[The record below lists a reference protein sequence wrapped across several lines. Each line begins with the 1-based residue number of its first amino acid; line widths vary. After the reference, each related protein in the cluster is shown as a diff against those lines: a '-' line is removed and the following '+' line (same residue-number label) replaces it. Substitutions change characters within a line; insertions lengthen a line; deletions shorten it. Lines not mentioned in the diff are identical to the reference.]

1 MLISSNINKVTF
13 ENNKLLKKDSK
24 NNLHKDSIVKTD
36 VIYEIDQNNILFKIG
51 RVNMEQIIEYRE
63 SFKKYR
69 SN

>member
-1 MLISSNINKVTF
+1 MLISSKIEKLKYKFNKYI
-13 ENNKLLKKDSK
+13 KKDNK
-24 NNLHKDSIVKTD
+24 NNLKTDSIVKTD